1 MASKVSNIN
10 RIMNTTRLVVGG
22 KRAQEEFVRLC
33 NEWKSRPMFDQIDG
47 KPNNIRDDVRR
58 NRYNDRV
65 VFFCTTET
73 MSASLVKEGTTSDPM
88 FSVESLDLILNV
100 IKGDNYRL
108 IRFYTTTG
116 ILILRDCRQGN
127 VSNVFF
133 EKEYRCNFGQPCI
146 LGIDDF
152 TEEFK
157 TSQLPIEKQL
167 EIMVEMNKNKH
178 METCGFNSR
187 ISRLENNIPSILSR
201 LRRQMES
208 QECQLNKMQ
217 RIISDIQSDREM
229 MQKQIQQMKW
239 KLDITYFYVVLL
251 FIGVLYIL

>member
-1 MASKVSNIN
+1 
-10 RIMNTTRLVVGG
+10 
-22 KRAQEEFVRLC
+22 
-33 NEWKSRPMFDQIDG
+33 
-47 KPNNIRDDVRR
+47 
-58 NRYNDRV
+58 
-65 VFFCTTET
+65 
-73 MSASLVKEGTTSDPM
+73 
-88 FSVESLDLILNV
+88 
-100 IKGDNYRL
+100 
-108 IRFYTTTG
+108 
-116 ILILRDCRQGN
+116 LRDCRQGN